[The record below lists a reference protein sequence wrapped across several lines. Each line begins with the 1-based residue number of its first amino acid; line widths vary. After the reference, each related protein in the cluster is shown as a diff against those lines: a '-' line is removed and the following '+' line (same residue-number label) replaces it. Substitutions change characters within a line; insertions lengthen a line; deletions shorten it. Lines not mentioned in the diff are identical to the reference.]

1 MAISVDSSTSVPVI
15 STGIGLFS
23 IASLNNW
30 NNTAFSKLCLSKS
43 DEELSTLI
51 KSHAL
56 SPDKLDIAMTK
67 FAERDGNR
75 V

>member
-1 MAISVDSSTSVPVI
+1 MALTVNSSTSVSVI
-15 STGIGLFS
+15 NTGIGVFP

-30 NNTAFSKLCLSKS
+30 NNTAFSQLCLSKS

-51 KSHAL
+51 KSHEL